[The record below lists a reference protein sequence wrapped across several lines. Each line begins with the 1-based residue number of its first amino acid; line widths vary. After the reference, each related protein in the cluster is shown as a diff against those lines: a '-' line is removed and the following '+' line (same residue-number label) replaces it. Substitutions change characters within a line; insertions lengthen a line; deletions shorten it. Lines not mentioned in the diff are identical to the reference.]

1 MIFRV
6 ASGKMR
12 KSSRV
17 FGWLAVGSV
26 LSVLLAVV
34 LATAVQAANE
44 PQVLL
49 DPTEGKLD
57 DRVHVE
63 GTGLEAAAYFYLYF
77 SSDSTSVGSVLE
89 ERITHYKLL
98 ERNLKTTDETALF
111 PGEFYTQFRV
121 PDALDDGEDIED
133 VHGGEYYVYVTS
145 RATGEVVARAVFSVP
160 HGEIELAPETGMVG
174 SEVTISGEGLR
185 PDQVITLKYDGT
197 PVSIISGDITTN
209 GDGEFSS
216 TIAVPEVPAGEYTVT
231 AVDESGNMPQAEFS
245 VVPQITLSPTSQDV
259 DRSVEVRGTGF
270 ASRESV
276 IVTLDGTEVVT
287 TPVSLHTNRSGSLGG
302 SFVIPPRPAYADG
315 SLVRVGVRDESDNAA
330 EAELTVLPISA
341 AISLSPATSPESPG
355 HVGMELTVGGIWFV
369 ADATL
374 NITYDDGEAATVA
387 TAQTSDSRTFTAVF
401 TVPPS
406 ASGSHEVTA
415 SDGTNSVTAVFT
427 MESERPL
434 TPVPLQPAAATVMDL
449 EMPFDWEDVSDPS
462 GITYVLQVAAD
473 SDFTTIVF
481 EKKDLASSEYT
492 PSGEERLKLVARETP
507 YYWRVKAVDGTLTES
522 YWTVSSPFYVGSPQ
536 GASLLP
542 GWMKYLWIGVG
553 CGLAAFF
560 IVRARRKHAESQ

>member
-6 ASGKMR
+6 ASGKVR

-26 LSVLLAVV
+26 LSLLLAVV
-34 LATAVQAANE
+34 LATAAQAANE

-77 SSDSTSVGSVLE
+77 SSDSASVGSVLE
-89 ERITHYKLL
+89 ESITHYKLL

-160 HGEIELAPETGMVG
+160 HGEIELAPETGTVG

-197 PVSIISGDITTN
+197 PVSIISGDIMTN

-245 VVPQITLSPTSQDV
+245 VVPQIALSPTSQDV

-270 ASRESV
+270 GSRESV

-302 SFVIPPRPAYADG
+302 SFVIPPRFP
-315 SLVRVGVRDESDNAA
+315 
-330 EAELTVLPISA
+330 
-341 AISLSPATSPESPG
+341 
-355 HVGMELTVGGIWFV
+355 
-369 ADATL
+369 
-374 NITYDDGEAATVA
+374 
-387 TAQTSDSRTFTAVF
+387 
-401 TVPPS
+401 
-406 ASGSHEVTA
+406 
-415 SDGTNSVTAVFT
+415 
-427 MESERPL
+427 
-434 TPVPLQPAAATVMDL
+434 
-449 EMPFDWEDVSDPS
+449 
-462 GITYVLQVAAD
+462 
-473 SDFTTIVF
+473 
-481 EKKDLASSEYT
+481 
-492 PSGEERLKLVARETP
+492 
-507 YYWRVKAVDGTLTES
+507 
-522 YWTVSSPFYVGSPQ
+522 
-536 GASLLP
+536 
-542 GWMKYLWIGVG
+542 
-553 CGLAAFF
+553 
-560 IVRARRKHAESQ
+560 